1 MRVDNRSISRF
12 LSQSELT
19 FVIPVYQRN
28 YDWQENQCK
37 QLILDIGN
45 IVNTRDNHFIGT
57 VCIKPEGRYSCVIID
72 GQQRIA
78 TILIMF
84 KAIHDLTDD
93 DKLKKKI
100 KERFLVDEYSRDD
113 TKLRLKPIKKDE
125 TVFTKLIKNDNF
137 NEKDFDT
144 QEKFSNVY
152 TNYIFIKEMIKKG
165 IDDGLYTADE
175 FEDAV
180 ERLEIVE
187 LQLDNENP
195 QIIFESLNS
204 TGLDLTDSDLLRNYL
219 LMSLKYE
226 DQEYLYNNYWRKIE
240 EYLHNDNKILEEFM
254 TYYLIT
260 KKRSSATMYN
270 GKRALITTNKL
281 YVSFKRDYPRI
292 NRSNINEVESV
303 FKEIL
308 QYAKYYS
315 HFIFD
320 DMTVRENLDNVDKLF
335 YDLIYLMNSKDS
347 VIVLMYLLDKFDKNE
362 INVQDLISSIKS
374 LISFSVRAS
383 ICDKVGLSKQFSA
396 LMIQKLDKNQ
406 GTVNFMKDFWD
417 ALTMGNGGYSFP
429 KDNEFKYNLQTK
441 PIYTLLGSRKTK
453 YILYELERI
462 ANPKETHVYLE
473 GTIEHIMPQTLS
485 DDWRKYLINKGD
497 FVNYE
502 SHLHLLGNLSLTGY
516 NSELGNIIFTRK
528 KLEYVK
534 SNYANTRDIIKYNEW
549 GSKEINQR
557 GNTLIDL
564 ALKLWELPADYNKQI
579 GVNLGVV
586 YGLYTDYSLFTG
598 TKPAEVTFLGGTTK
612 VTNWSDLVVSVLKDC
627 YEMDKQ
633 VFAMLLNY
641 NGFYGNKLYL
651 NTTTINMNHPV
662 QIDKSGIFVDTG
674 NSVIANLGLIEKVLE
689 FYDSKLNTDFTKD
702 LSFTLSKV

>member
-28 YDWQENQCK
+28 YDWQTNQCK
-37 QLILDIGN
+37 QLVRDIEG
-45 IVNTRDNHFIGT
+45 IIDTRDNHFIGT

-78 TILIMF
+78 TILLLF
-84 KAIHDLTDD
+84 KAVHDLTDD

-100 KERFLVDEYSRDD
+100 KERFLVDEYSKDD

-125 TVFTKLIKNDNF
+125 AVFTKLIKNDEF
-137 NEKDFDT
+137 KEKDFEM

-152 TNYIFIKEMIKKG
+152 TNYIFMKDMIKKG

-240 EYLHNDNKILEEFM
+240 EYLNNDNKILEEFM
-254 TYYLIT
+254 TYYLIM
-260 KKRSSATMYN
+260 KKRSNSTVYN
-270 GKRALITTNKL
+270 GRSARITTNKL
-281 YVSFKRDYPRI
+281 YSSFKRDYPHI
-292 NRSNINEVESV
+292 NRSNMIEVENV

-320 DMTVRENLDNVDKLF
+320 DMSVRENLDDIDKVF
-335 YDLIYLMNSKDS
+335 YDLIYLMNIKGS
-347 VIVLMYLLDKFDKNE
+347 VIVLMYLLNKFEKKE
-362 INVQDLISSIKS
+362 IDSRILVSAVKALVSAA
-374 LISFSVRAS
+374 VRAT
-383 ICDKVGLSKQFSA
+383 ICGKKGLDAQFCA
-396 LMIQKLDKNQ
+396 LMLQRLDKNK
-406 GTVNFMKDFWD
+406 NSNDFMKDFWD
-417 ALTMGNGGYSFP
+417 ALTMGSGSYAFP
-429 KDNEFKYNLQTK
+429 KDIEFRFALATR
-441 PIYTLLGSRKTK
+441 PIYTELGSRKMK
-453 YILYELERI
+453 YILYMLERI
-462 ANPKETHVYLE
+462 VNPKENHVYSD
-473 GTIEHIMPQTLS
+473 GTIEHIMPQKLS
-485 DDWRKYLINKGD
+485 NEWQKYLVNKGD
-497 FVNYE
+497 YNNYE

-516 NSELGNIIFTRK
+516 NSEIGNEVFSKK

-534 SNYANTRDIIKYNEW
+534 SNYLNTRNLVKYNDW
-549 GSKEINQR
+549 TSKEIDNR
-557 GNTLIDL
+557 GNELIDL
-564 ALKLWELPADYNKQI
+564 SLKLWPLPMDYNKQT
-579 GVNLGVV
+579 GLNLGVV
-586 YGLYTDYSLFTG
+586 YNLDTDFSLFTG
-598 TKPAEVTFLGGTTK
+598 TKPAEITFLGSTRK
-612 VTNWSDLVVSVLKDC
+612 VSSWSDLVVSILTDC
-627 YEMDKQ
+627 YDLDKQ
-633 VFAMLLNY
+633 TFSLLLNY
-641 NGFYGNKLYL
+641 NGFYGNKVYFSM
-651 NTTTINMNHPV
+651 NSTYMNHFSE
-662 QIDKSGIFVDTG
+662 IGKSGIYVDTN
-674 NSVIANLGLIEKVLE
+674 NSVVSHLRLIQAVLE
-689 FYDSKLNTDFTKD
+689 FYDAKLNSDLVKD
-702 LSFTLSKV
+702 VGFTLSRV